1 MPFQVIDTIRN
12 LTDAD
17 IALLKANGITGVSR
31 YIARTSSIGKIMGR
45 AECNRIVAAGL
56 ALMINY
62 EQSAGDWQ
70 GGGAKGA
77 SDGAWAR
84 SYVRNVLGLPD
95 SVVIIQSIDTGV
107 SSGQLPVAAAYQ
119 QAFNA
124 AGGQGPQG
132 CYGPRNVLEHLA
144 GQGLL
149 KVAWEWMGVAG
160 QASTPVA
167 NIRQYRNKPYSLPFT
182 YDSNTPITPYYGQ
195 YTGQS
200 QELDVPFSADDVNV
214 LRKIA
219 EQTVHD
225 VWAYKLTGRFGFPD
239 DIAEHYLVD
248 ARAAA
253 GYSQQGVVDLSAK
266 VDSLAAKVDNLAV
279 GGVDLVALAEL
290 VRAQVR
296 AELDATR
303 FTGDR

>member
-31 YIARTSSIGKIMGR
+31 YIARSSSIGKIMGR
-45 AECNRIVAAGL
+45 AECDRIVASGL

-107 SSGQLPVAAAYQ
+107 ASGQLPVAAAYQ

-132 CYGPRNVLEHLA
+132 CYGPRNVLEHLH

-149 KVAWEWMGVAG
+149 KVAWEWMGTAG
-160 QASTPVA
+160 APSSPVSH
-167 NIRQYRNKPYSLPFT
+167 IRQYRNKPYSLPFS
-182 YDSNTPITPYYGQ
+182 YDANTPITPYYGQ

-219 EQTVHD
+219 DETVKQTVAQT
-225 VWAYKLTGRFGFPD
+225 WAFALEEVDGVPGDSTAHRTNYSAVRIYDTVLPQLKALTEK
-239 DIAEHYLVD
+239 I
-248 ARAAA
+248 
-253 GYSQQGVVDLSAK
+253 
-266 VDSLAAKVDNLAV
+266 DNLAV